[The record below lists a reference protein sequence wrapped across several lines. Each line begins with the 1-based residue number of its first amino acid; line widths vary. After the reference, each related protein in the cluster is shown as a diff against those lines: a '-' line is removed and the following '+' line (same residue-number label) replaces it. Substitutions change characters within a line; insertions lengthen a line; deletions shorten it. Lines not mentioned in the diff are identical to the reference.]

1 MNYNA
6 PLLNLRI
13 LRLHAENAAFVAA
26 LLRRG
31 LDGPN
36 FGLIDLYD
44 LENRLA
50 GHLDALT
57 MAGQAGQTLAMENV
71 AITAGYGE
79 LFTQFHVALRQNPA
93 IALVDLVPADLLLWP
108 EVEAF
113 GAAASWVA
121 PDQIA
126 ARMRAWVGSAD
137 PMAVW
142 IALDVCGRRRVDLR
156 ERLAGVLAH
165 PHPQV
170 AARAMQLAGELGR
183 ADLAPALAARADSE
197 TVPELRFAAA
207 WSAALLGDHKAAP
220 AVLAGLIAPGTPAA
234 IARQVAELLP
244 LVCDSATAKRWIG
257 GLLSNAATDR
267 WGIVATGALG
277 AAEALEFLIRQMQDP
292 LLSRIAGASFCRIA
306 GIRLGPLSLELATF
320 PDDPAN
326 AVVEACPQESF
337 IEGKL
342 YWPDPDKLT
351 HWLAGN
357 RHRFAADTR
366 NLLGAAAWT
375 LQPPIENH
383 APWQLDQ
390 RALALEIATRSADAP
405 LPNWRG
411 AVVLLDRGFTRL
423 W

>member
-1 MNYNA
+1 MNINA
-6 PLLNLRI
+6 PLVNHRV

-57 MAGQAGQTLAMENV
+57 MAGPAGQDLAMQTV
-71 AITAGYGE
+71 AVTAGYGE
-79 LFTQFHVALRQNPA
+79 LFTLFHIALRQNPA
-93 IALVDLVPADLLLWP
+93 LALAELIPAGLVTWP
-108 EVEAF
+108 EIEAF
-113 GAAASWVA
+113 GAAAAWCA

-126 ARMRAWVGSAD
+126 SRMRAWIGSAD
-137 PMAVW
+137 PMAIW
-142 IALDVCGRRRVDLR
+142 IALDVCGRRRIDPR
-156 ERLAGVLAH
+156 ERLAGLLAH

-170 AARAMQLAGELGR
+170 AARAMRLAGELGR
-183 ADLAPALAARADSE
+183 ADLAPGLAARAGSE
-197 TVPELRFAAA
+197 ADPDLRCAAA
-207 WSAALLGDHKAAP
+207 RAAALLGDRRAAP
-220 AVLAGLIAPGTPAA
+220 AALAGLSAPGTPPAT
-234 IARQVAELLP
+234 ARQVAELLP
-244 LVCDSATAKRWIG
+244 LVCDSTTAKRWIA
-257 GLLSNAATDR
+257 GLLSSAATDR

-277 AAEALEFLIRQMQDP
+277 AADSLDFLIRQMQDP
-292 LLSRIAGASFCRIA
+292 LLARIAGASFCRIA
-306 GIRLGPLSLELATF
+306 GIRLGPLSLELQTF

-337 IEGKL
+337 IEGKY

-357 RHRFAADTR
+357 RGRFAADTR

-375 LQPPIENH
+375 LQPPIESH

-390 RALALEIATRSADAP
+390 RALALELATRSAGAP
-405 LPNWRG
+405 LPNWHG
-411 AVVLLDRGFTRL
+411 AVVMQDRGFTRL

>member
-6 PLLNLRI
+6 PLLNHRV
-13 LRLHAENAAFVAA
+13 LRLHAENAGFVAA

-57 MAGQAGQTLAMENV
+57 MAEQAGQDLAMENV
-71 AITAGYGE
+71 AVTAGYGE
-79 LFTQFHVALRQNPA
+79 LFTLFHVALRQNPA
-93 IALVDLVPADLLLWP
+93 LALADLIPADLLIWD
-108 EVEAF
+108 EAEAF
-113 GAAASWVA
+113 GAAAAGCA

-126 ARMRAWVGSAD
+126 ARMRAWIGSAD

-142 IALDVCGRRRVDLR
+142 IALDVCGRRRVDPR
-156 ERLAGVLAH
+156 DRLAALLAH
-165 PHPQV
+165 PHPRV

-183 ADLAPALAARADSE
+183 ADLAPALAARAGSE
-197 TVPELRFAAA
+197 PDADLRFRAA
-207 WSAALLGDHKAAP
+207 WAAALLGDRKAAP
-220 AVLAGLIAPGTPAA
+220 AALAGLVVPGTPAPR
-234 IARQVAELLP
+234 ARAVAELLP
-244 LVCDSATAKRWIG
+244 LVCDGTTAKRWIA
-257 GLLSNAATDR
+257 GLLSNAATER
-267 WGIVATGALG
+267 WGIVASGALG
-277 AAEALEFLIRQMQDP
+277 AADALEFLIRQMQDP
-292 LLSRIAGASFCRIA
+292 VLSRISGASFCRIA
-306 GIRLGPLSLELATF
+306 GIRLGPLSLELQVF

-337 IEGKL
+337 IEGKF

-357 RHRFAADTR
+357 RGRFAADTR

-375 LQPPIENH
+375 LQPPIETH

-390 RALALEIATRSADAP
+390 RALALEIATRSDNAP
-405 LPNWRG
+405 LPNWHG
-411 AVVLLDRGFTRL
+411 AVVMQERGFTRL